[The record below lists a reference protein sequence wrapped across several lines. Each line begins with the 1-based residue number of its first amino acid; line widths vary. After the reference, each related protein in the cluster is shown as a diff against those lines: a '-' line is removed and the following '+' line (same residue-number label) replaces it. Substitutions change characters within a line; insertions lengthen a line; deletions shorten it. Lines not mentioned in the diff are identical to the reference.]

1 MLLLRYVLKLG
12 SQSEC
17 AQRELG
23 ILIDD
28 LIKCQLLHELIMITE
43 VSLSPFYSLQ
53 ENAFHPLRIRGIH
66 RQYLQ
71 LDKDKNGML
80 SETEILCG
88 YGKCKAFQP
97 DHVYDLTPVFVH
109 QLFEE
114 SRTFPPNNEMDY
126 KTYIDFTIYM
136 MDDTSLSSLR
146 FFWTVLDVHKQGFLC
161 FETID
166 LFLRDIVEKS
176 ICEDR
181 DEHEEGQEGHK
192 DRNKSIQQLRMQVFD
207 AVNPVKKDRITW
219 QDLKRS
225 KLGPLVVRVLVD
237 YRSYR
242 SFIERSSF

>member
-1 MLLLRYVLKLG
+1 MLSAVHQQNRSLYLLQWLYELTSDRIDWIPTQFLIDGIQSKIQTSRGTHLSVLEELDDDFHPFYILISTRMLLLRYVLKLG

-43 VSLSPFYSLQ
+43 VSLSPFYNLQ

-146 FFWTVLDVHKQGFLC
+146 VHSAF
-161 FETID
+161 
-166 LFLRDIVEKS
+166 
-176 ICEDR
+176 
-181 DEHEEGQEGHK
+181 
-192 DRNKSIQQLRMQVFD
+192 
-207 AVNPVKKDRITW
+207 
-219 QDLKRS
+219 
-225 KLGPLVVRVLVD
+225 
-237 YRSYR
+237 Y
-242 SFIERSSF
+242 